1 MTNPNFELAPF
12 NLADIGYN
20 GYGAIRTK
28 VRGYW
33 SQDVITLY
41 IDRKFGSKEWDIRLS
56 HSSGGRETTVV
67 ECDMEAEINFAEA
80 IKVVAKIGLDI
91 KNNQIALLEEN
102 YQKRVQDDKEK
113 MAAEK
118 AALDA
123 AVAADKAIGIAF
135 ARYKLDTMGDYD
147 TLKVFVRGTDKV
159 RQFSVSHRIKKT
171 FTLQGMRISKQEA
184 IEELAKCSTREVT
197 I

>member
-1 MTNPNFELAPF
+1 MTNFEIAPF

-20 GYGAIRTK
+20 GYGSIRTK

-41 IDRKFGSKEWDIRLS
+41 VERQFGSKEWGIRLS

-80 IKVVAKIGLDI
+80 IKAVAEIGLDI
-91 KNNQIALLEEN
+91 KNNQIAVLKEN

-123 AVAADKAIGIAF
+123 AIAADKAIGIAL

-147 TLKVFVRGTDKV
+147 TLKAFVRGTDKV

-184 IEELAKCSTREVT
+184 IEELAKCSAREVT

>member
-1 MTNPNFELAPF
+1 MTNFEIAPF

-20 GYGAIRTK
+20 GYGTIRTK

-41 IDRKFGSKEWDIRLS
+41 IERQFGSKEWGIRLN
-56 HSSGGRETTVV
+56 HSSGGRDSKEV
-67 ECDMEAEINFAEA
+67 ECDLEAEMNFAEA
-80 IKVVAKIGLDI
+80 IKAVAEIGLDI
-91 KNNQIALLEEN
+91 KNNQIAFLKEN

-123 AVAADKAIGIAF
+123 AFAADKEIGIAL
-135 ARYKLDTMGDYD
+135 ARYKLDTLGDYG
-147 TLKVFVRGTDKV
+147 TLKAFVRGTDKV

-184 IEELAKCSTREVT
+184 IKELAKCSTREVT